1 MQKHFNDKRIAFLAN
16 GVRTIGPLD
25 AKTKNRKQK
34 KDLDLNPKPCTNNN
48 SNKSHSEI

>member
-16 GVRTIGPLD
+16 GVRAIGPLD
-25 AKTKNRKQK
+25 AKKKKKR
-34 KDLDLNPKPCTNNN
+34 KDLDLYPKPCTNNN